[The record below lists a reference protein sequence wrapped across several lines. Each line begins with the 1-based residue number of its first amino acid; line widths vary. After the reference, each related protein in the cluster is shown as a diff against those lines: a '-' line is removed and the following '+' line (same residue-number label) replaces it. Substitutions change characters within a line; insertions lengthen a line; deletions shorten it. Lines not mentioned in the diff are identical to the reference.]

1 MLMKTV
7 VGATLALAITAA
19 PVGTAPAKP
28 TVSTAPLTEAA
39 AQSVE
44 LPYETLGL
52 CLGAIV
58 KCQLLYSQK
67 FPKPHPRRRQ
77 TTCKRGWGFNV
88 LLVYP

>member
-28 TVSTAPLTEAA
+28 AGSTAPLTEAA

-52 CLGAIV
+52 CL
-58 KCQLLYSQK
+58 
-67 FPKPHPRRRQ
+67 R
-77 TTCKRGWGFNV
+77 T
-88 LLVYP
+88 VYPEVPKTPPLPQANNLQAGVGF

>member
-28 TVSTAPLTEAA
+28 TVSTAPLTEASA
-39 AQSVE
+39 AQSVD

-52 CLGAIV
+52 RLRTV
-58 KCQLLYSQK
+58 
-67 FPKPHPRRRQ
+67 
-77 TTCKRGWGFNV
+77 
-88 LLVYP
+88 

>member
-28 TVSTAPLTEAA
+28 AGSTAPLTEAA
-39 AQSVE
+39 AQTTE

-52 CLGAIV
+52 RLRTV
-58 KCQLLYSQK
+58 
-67 FPKPHPRRRQ
+67 
-77 TTCKRGWGFNV
+77 
-88 LLVYP
+88 

>member
-1 MLMKTV
+1 MLIKTV

-39 AQSVE
+39 AQTTE

-52 CLGAIV
+52 RLRTV
-58 KCQLLYSQK
+58 
-67 FPKPHPRRRQ
+67 
-77 TTCKRGWGFNV
+77 
-88 LLVYP
+88 

>member
-1 MLMKTV
+1 MLIKTV

-39 AQSVE
+39 AQTTQ

-52 CLGAIV
+52 RLRTV
-58 KCQLLYSQK
+58 
-67 FPKPHPRRRQ
+67 
-77 TTCKRGWGFNV
+77 
-88 LLVYP
+88 